1 MNLVLRAHHTSVHDS
16 FREQAE
22 KKLGRLDRYL
32 PRIDD
37 VVVEVAR
44 EDTKAAA
51 HRYTVQV
58 TVRAG
63 DAILRAEERGADP
76 RVALDEAV
84 AVLSR
89 QAQRH
94 GKRLHDWHRRG
105 AAAEAGEGHAAAS
118 QAPARETRDEDGTES
133 IDEYIA
139 GKVVRVKRFDAKPMS
154 QEEALAQMDLLGHDF
169 FLFLNA
175 RSNDYALLYKR
186 NDGGYGLLEPERA

>member
-1 MNLVLRAHHTSVHDS
+1 MNLVLRAHHTSVHDG
-16 FREQAE
+16 FREHAE

-32 PRIDD
+32 PRIGD
-37 VVVEVAR
+37 VTVEVAR
-44 EDTKAAA
+44 EDTRAAA

-76 RVALDEAV
+76 RDALDAAV
-84 AVLSR
+84 AVLAR

-105 AAAEAGEGHAAAS
+105 EGADEGRGAALE
-118 QAPARETRDEDGTES
+118 APAREARGDEGDDS
-133 IDEYIA
+133 ADEYIA
-139 GKVVRVKRFDAKPMS
+139 GKVVRVKRFEAKPMS

-169 FLFLNA
+169 FLFLDA
-175 RSNDYALLYKR
+175 ASDGYALLYKR
-186 NDGGYGLLEPERA
+186 NDGGYGLLEPERG